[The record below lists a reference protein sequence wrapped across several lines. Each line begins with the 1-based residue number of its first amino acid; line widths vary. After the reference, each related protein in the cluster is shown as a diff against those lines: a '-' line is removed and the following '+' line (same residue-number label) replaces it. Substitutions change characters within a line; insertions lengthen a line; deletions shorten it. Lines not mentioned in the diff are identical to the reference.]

1 MPPLGKGSVGKGHQK
16 GREKTVNQ
24 LITDRIKQVLDQPT
38 DRLKLCL
45 DLVKNRQSEIKK
57 TSFISFL
64 ELGGDNLFRVSISKM
79 TGIYFL
85 WHGYSVVYVGQ
96 SKNVYARVNTHILEG
111 KKRFDYACAL
121 NCKQEDLDKMEAAF
135 IGLLRPIYNYHRGE
149 YVCNDQQAFLNHDS
163 ILESLA
169 IKTTEEKR

>member
-1 MPPLGKGSVGKGHQK
+1 MELGSVAKRHK
-16 GREKTVNQ
+16 KAREKTVKQ
-24 LITDRIKQVLDQPT
+24 LLTDRMRQSLEQPK

-64 ELGGDNLFRVSISKM
+64 ELGGDNLFRVSMSQM

-85 WHGYSVVYVGQ
+85 WLGYSVTYVGQ

-111 KKRFDYACAL
+111 KKRFDYACAI
-121 NCKQEDLDKMEAAF
+121 NCKQEDLDKMESAF
-135 IGLLRPIYNYHRGE
+135 IGLLKPVYNYHRGE
-149 YVCNDQQAFLNHDS
+149 YVCNDKEAFLNHDS
-163 ILESLA
+163 ILQSLT
-169 IKTTEEKR
+169 IKTTEDKR